1 MEPITDIHLEQ
12 ELREKLVGKT
22 LTHLELFI
30 ISDNFFVFE
39 EEKRYVVDAGIGLLI
54 GDTKF
59 IFAWDT
65 EKELFCLSHE
75 SMKSLLGDKEYFR
88 LNDDEIAG
96 LRELIGQ
103 TIENISCKWNFFQEY
118 DEEGELKE
126 DKTYIPI
133 DIQLHFNNGR
143 TLHLA
148 AIEFAISAKDHS
160 LMNPRY
166 NSQAN
171 LYVGVDHFLSIN

>member
-1 MEPITDIHLEQ
+1 
-12 ELREKLVGKT
+12 
-22 LTHLELFI
+22 
-30 ISDNFFVFE
+30 
-39 EEKRYVVDAGIGLLI
+39 VVDAGIGLLI
-54 GDTKF
+54 GDVKF
-59 IFAWDT
+59 IFAWDV
-65 EKELFCLSHE
+65 EKELFCLAHE

-88 LNDDEIAG
+88 LNDDEISG
-96 LRELIGQ
+96 LRELIGH
-103 TIENISCKWNFFQEY
+103 TVENVSCKWNFFQEY

-133 DIQLHFNNGR
+133 DIQLHFNQGR
-143 TLHLA
+143 TLHIA

-171 LYVGVDHFLSIN
+171 LYVGVDHFLPIT